1 MKTLRFVKPV
11 AVLTICLALCLML
24 PAQEQGCIETSALG
38 KMAGATSVATLN
50 ARKEKAGD
58 SYRAQVVY
66 AARMMEIDP
75 NNRSAAELLLNL
87 IPKNIDGPQQ
97 DVWLELDELNQCPS
111 GGLAD
116 SDLMPLFRLQYH
128 LPRILAR
135 AVLLVPDKMPEYVAY
150 AYISIQSPDSDY
162 AVQMQEVCRAKHQA
176 FVNAVAKM
184 SDDDRKWFLA
194 KIFNPKGCHALALPE
209 Q

>member
-66 AARMMEIDP
+66 AARMMEID
-75 NNRSAAELLLNL
+75 
-87 IPKNIDGPQQ
+87 
-97 DVWLELDELNQCPS
+97 
-111 GGLAD
+111 
-116 SDLMPLFRLQYH
+116 
-128 LPRILAR
+128 
-135 AVLLVPDKMPEYVAY
+135 
-150 AYISIQSPDSDY
+150 
-162 AVQMQEVCRAKHQA
+162 
-176 FVNAVAKM
+176 
-184 SDDDRKWFLA
+184 
-194 KIFNPKGCHALALPE
+194 
-209 Q
+209 